1 MICSKRQKCIFICKF
16 WLIVSS
22 FCCSTPHLSS
32 TMITLFM
39 CSNATN
45 LASDYA
51 TIVYGTGSFRTVKDH
66 ELFCSCFCSLPEQ
79 IVELPCVRA
88 AVDCQCP
95 VARNRVWYL
104 RLLRGRPLRWAT
116 PLAQHTVVY
125 HSLKPGFPKVLQNKI
140 WNSFTRPKL

>member
-1 MICSKRQKCIFICKF
+1 MKIYHPALTAHVSTVCDGFRVNKKVKPWHFDDLLKKTEKYFYLQVLVDCT
-16 WLIVSS
+16 VSS

-95 VARNRVWYL
+95 VARNRV
-104 RLLRGRPLRWAT
+104 
-116 PLAQHTVVY
+116 
-125 HSLKPGFPKVLQNKI
+125 
-140 WNSFTRPKL
+140 